1 MSSTVTQSFLFFF
14 FYSFTV
20 SSLLNAW
27 SVCPPFSLRFSVSL
41 TFLRCLSYC
50 RPPFCL
56 LASASL
62 SLCLSVRPSF
72 LSPFPVCT
80 CFFVCLY
87 LFNILLSLSCLSLTP
102 GNELAFY
109 VRCINDGH
117 KEPNESPAACFL
129 VPIMLC
135 RLTEKFITAS
145 DGEVIGR
152 PCLATWR
159 LAHNYTV
166 IHSLQGTF
174 VPCICSTKQV

>member
-1 MSSTVTQSFLFFF
+1 MPCVHVMYCNTVIPLSFLLLIP
-14 FYSFTV
+14 SFLSVCLSAFVSAFLSVSV
-20 SSLLNAW
+20 SSG
-27 SVCPPFSLRFSVSL
+27 VCL
-41 TFLRCLSYC
+41 TV
-50 RPPFCL
+50 CL

-87 LFNILLSLSCLSLTP
+87 LFQHSPFSLSCLSLTP

-109 VRCINDGH
+109 VRCINDGR

-145 DGEVIGR
+145 DGEVIGG
-152 PCLATWR
+152 L
-159 LAHNYTV
+159 V
-166 IHSLQGTF
+166 
-174 VPCICSTKQV
+174 

>member
-1 MSSTVTQSFLFFF
+1 MPGLFVRLSLSAFL
-14 FYSFTV
+14 
-20 SSLLNAW
+20 
-27 SVCPPFSLRFSVSL
+27 SVSL
-41 TFLRCLSYC
+41 SSGVCLTVVPFLSTCL
-50 RPPFCL
+50 RFL
-56 LASASL
+56 VFM
-62 SLCLSVRPSF
+62 SVR
-72 LSPFPVCT
+72 LSIIPVSIS
-80 CFFVCLY
+80 CLY
-87 LFNILLSLSCLSLTP
+87 LFFCLSVPVSTFLSLSLSLTP

-109 VRCINDGH
+109 VRCINDGR